1 MLKDIKSTLN
11 NENVKVEP
19 LGKTSSKILI
29 NQENKIINI
38 NKIITQLNKHKITV
52 TEATVLKPNL
62 DEIFRKITQNNK
74 VTDKWI

>member
-1 MLKDIKSTLN
+1 MLKDIKSSLN

-52 TEATVLKPNL
+52 TEANVLKPNL

>member
-1 MLKDIKSTLN
+1 MYKRQ
-11 NENVKVEP
+11 
-19 LGKTSSKILI
+19 SKILI

-52 TEATVLKPNL
+52 TEANVLKPNL